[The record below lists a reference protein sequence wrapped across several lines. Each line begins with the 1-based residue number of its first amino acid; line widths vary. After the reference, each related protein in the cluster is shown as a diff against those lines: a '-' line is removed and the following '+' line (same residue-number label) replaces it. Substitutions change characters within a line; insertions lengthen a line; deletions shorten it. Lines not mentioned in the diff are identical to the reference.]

1 MKATL
6 NVRLQNH
13 TLELNMPITQ
23 TEIDGFHDFA
33 TRRAK
38 ASLIDSFADLYLE
51 WESLRERAD
60 INAEIE
66 RGLADVASGRYAPAK
81 EATVAIAH
89 ELGLPDP

>member
-1 MKATL
+1 
-6 NVRLQNH
+6 
-13 TLELNMPITQ
+13 MPITQ
-23 TEIDGFHDFA
+23 MEIDGFHDFA

-38 ASLIDSFADLYLE
+38 ASPVDSFADLYLE

-66 RGLADVASGRYAPAK
+66 RGLADVANGRYAPAE

-89 ELGLPDP
+89 ELGLANL